1 MRTILRVLL
10 LCVVATT
17 GQLHAQR
24 CGYDYLQA
32 FVIKAAL
39 DDDTQQVEKLT
50 LTLIGGGGQPISY
63 SQEWA
68 NEVGRVT
75 GKKEVDR
82 YFSPKLKKK
91 YYVLFFDSRS
101 YDPRK
106 PPVWYVKVE
115 LTGNN
120 SRLHKNFSKLFK
132 VSPSEGNYLCGHT
145 GPYKIRTLNL
155 SDTVEVRIPPSVSEK
170 PTPVNV
176 DARKKGKEDIPQKKE
191 VELPKRPKYP
201 SVFIKQK
208 QVQWIEMK
216 GKDYLFKDSL
226 RIYNRG
232 AEAAKLPKLEWTM
245 PQYEELLEFRRVNAP
260 EELKAGDSGWIVVE
274 LGVSKVY
281 TGNVYRL
288 PFEEKRIPLKFQFDA
303 SFIITAEVRY
313 WVVDGNLLD
322 ESEGDYVFKP
332 TPQKWFWVVEKTPN
346 YGKCMRVADTLMK
359 IGNWHMGLDHRDI
372 TYSRNFQFQV
382 LRDRAV
388 VKNATIWSVKNGE
401 KRKIDYVESGDFQL
415 VWLPSGIDTVFFEK
429 DESVNFL
436 MGFNKEFSNSMYMV
450 ELFDWTRS
458 DYFLRQYPEFRTY
471 QGYRFVDTVF
481 LVKIPNTNPELFNK
495 RLQTMQQEL
504 QVTQEARYDAGYYNV
519 SFNLREV
526 VRAKKIMR
534 GWLGK
539 GWIESA
545 HQGLVLASGSGGGM
559 TYLSGE
565 ITLKPI
571 THQWIPE
578 YQKMADTTGFKL
590 FHSFGDGTVM
600 LGYQERFIDAEVF
613 YKQLK
618 FSEDKRWKYSNP
630 GFLNP
635 IRIEPDDMRYYKD

>member
-1 MRTILRVLL
+1 MRTILRGLL
-10 LCVVATT
+10 LWIVATS

-32 FVIKAAL
+32 FVIKVIL

-50 LTLIGGGGQPISY
+50 LTLIGAGGEPISY

-82 YFSPKLKKK
+82 FFNPKLKEK

-101 YDPRK
+101 YNPRK

-120 SRLHKNFSKLFK
+120 SRLPKNFSNLFK

-155 SDTVEVRIPPSVSEK
+155 SDTVEVRILPSVSEK
-170 PTPVNV
+170 PTPIKV
-176 DARKKGKEDIPQKKE
+176 DSRKRGKEDFPQKKAVE
-191 VELPKRPKYP
+191 VPKRPQYP

-208 QVQWIEMK
+208 QVQWVEMK
-216 GKDYLFKDSL
+216 GKAYLFKDSL

-232 AEAAKLPKLEWTM
+232 AEAVKLPKLEWTK
-245 PQYEELLEFRRVNAP
+245 PQYEELLEFRRVSAP

-281 TGNVYRL
+281 TGNVFRL

-303 SFIITAEVRY
+303 SFMIAAEVRY

-322 ESEGDYVFKP
+322 ESEGGDYVFKP
-332 TPQKWFWVVEKTPN
+332 TMFDWFWVVEKTPN
-346 YGKCMRVADTLMK
+346 YGRCMRVADTLMK
-359 IGNWHMGLDHRDI
+359 IGNWHMGLEHRDI
-372 TYSRNFQFQV
+372 IYSRNFQFQV
-382 LRDRAV
+382 LRDRAL
-388 VKNATIWSVKNGE
+388 VKNATIWSVKNGK
-401 KRKIDYVESGDFQL
+401 KRKIDYVESGDFQV
-415 VWLPSGIDTVFFEK
+415 VWLPQGIDTLLFEK
-429 DESVNFL
+429 EEIHNFL
-436 MGFNKEFSNSMYMV
+436 MGFNKEFGQSMYMV
-450 ELFDWTRS
+450 ELFDWTRG

-481 LVKIPNTNPELFNK
+481 LVKIPYINPELFRT

-504 QVTQEARYDAGYYNV
+504 QVTQEPRYHAQYYTV
-519 SFNLREV
+519 SFNLKDA

-534 GWLGK
+534 NWLGK

-545 HQGLVLASGSGGGM
+545 HQGLVLASGAGEGI

-565 ITLKPI
+565 ITLKPVNY
-571 THQWIPE
+571 QWIPE
-578 YQKMADTTGFKL
+578 YKKIADTAGFKL
-590 FHSFGDGTVM
+590 AHSFGDGTVM
-600 LGYQERFIDAEVF
+600 LSNSDRFIDAEVF
-613 YKQLK
+613 FKQLK
-618 FSEDKRWKYSNP
+618 FSNDTRWKYGNP
-630 GFLNP
+630 GFFTP
-635 IRIEPDDMRYYKD
+635 IRIEVDDMRW

>member
-1 MRTILRVLL
+1 MRTILRGLL
-10 LCVVATT
+10 LWIVATT

-32 FVIKAAL
+32 FVIKVVQEG
-39 DDDTQQVEKLT
+39 DTQQVEKLT
-50 LTLIGGGGQPISY
+50 LTLIGAGGEPISY

-75 GKKEVDR
+75 GKKAVDR
-82 YFSPKLKKK
+82 FFNPKLKEK
-91 YYVLFFDSRS
+91 YYILFFDSRS
-101 YDPRK
+101 YDPSR

-120 SRLHKNFSKLFK
+120 SRLPKNFSKFFK

-155 SDTVEVRIPPSVSEK
+155 SDTVEVRILPSVSEK
-170 PTPVNV
+170 PTPVDV
-176 DARKKGKEDIPQKKE
+176 DTRKKGKEDIPQKKVVE
-191 VELPKRPKYP
+191 VPKRPQYP

-208 QVQWIEMK
+208 QVQWVEMK
-216 GKDYLFKDSL
+216 GKAYLFKDSL

-232 AEAAKLPKLEWTM
+232 AEAVKLPKLEWTK
-245 PQYEELLEFRRVNAP
+245 PQYEELLEFRRVSAP

-281 TGNVYRL
+281 TGNVFRL

-303 SFIITAEVRY
+303 SFMIAAEVRY

-322 ESEGDYVFKP
+322 ESEGGDYIFKP
-332 TPQKWFWVVEKTPN
+332 TMFDWFWVVEKTPN
-346 YGKCMRVADTLMK
+346 YGRCMRVADTLMK
-359 IGNWHMGLDHRDI
+359 IGNWHMGLEHRDI
-372 TYSRNFQFQV
+372 IYSRNFQFQV

-401 KRKIDYVESGDFQL
+401 KRKIDYVESGDFQV
-415 VWLPSGIDTVFFEK
+415 VWLPLGIDTLLFEK
-429 DESVNFL
+429 EGRHNFL
-436 MGFNKEFSNSMYMV
+436 MGFNKEFGQSMYMV
-450 ELFDWTRS
+450 ELFDWTRG

-481 LVKIPNTNPELFNK
+481 LVKIPNINPELFNK

-504 QVTQEARYDAGYYNV
+504 QVTQEPRYEAQYYTV
-519 SFNLREV
+519 SFNLKDA

-534 GWLGK
+534 NWLGK

-545 HQGLVLASGSGGGM
+545 HQGLVLASGAGEGI

-565 ITLKPI
+565 ITLKPVN
-571 THQWIPE
+571 HQWIQE
-578 YQKMADTTGFKL
+578 YQKMADTAGFKL
-590 FHSFGDGTVM
+590 AHSFGDGTVM
-600 LGYQERFIDAEVF
+600 LSNSDRFIDAEVF
-613 YKQLK
+613 FKQRK
-618 FSEDKRWKYSNP
+618 FSDDTRWKYGNP
-630 GFLNP
+630 GFFTP
-635 IRIEPDDMRYYKD
+635 IRIEIDDLR